1 MATTSSSPAPAPATP
16 REHSSPK
23 IAALRGIVRDVLE
36 SGTPLLAI
44 CLGHQVLSSL
54 LGFSLI
60 RKPQPYQGMQR
71 SIDFF
76 GRQERVGFYST
87 FVAVG
92 DVPGLS
98 ISSDPDTGEVHA
110 LRAPGFASTQFHPES
125 VLTEHGID
133 ILAELLTGLL

>member
-1 MATTSSSPAPAPATP
+1 
-16 REHSSPK
+16 
-23 IAALRGIVRDVLE
+23 
-36 SGTPLLAI
+36 
-44 CLGHQVLSSL
+44 
-54 LGFSLI
+54 
-60 RKPQPYQGMQR
+60 MQR

-110 LRAPGFASTQFHPES
+110 LRAPASPPPSSTPS
-125 VLTEHGID
+125 PVLTEHGID